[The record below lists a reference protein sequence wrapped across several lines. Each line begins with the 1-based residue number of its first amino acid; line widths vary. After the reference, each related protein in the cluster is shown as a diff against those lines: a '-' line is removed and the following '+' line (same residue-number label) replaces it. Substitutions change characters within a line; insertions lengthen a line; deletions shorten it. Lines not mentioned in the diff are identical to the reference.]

1 VPLGKPVVEPARDDG
16 TPAVTLSP
24 VEMSFLAPPDL
35 VLDWRR
41 VLLYDA
47 AVEAGLLAS
56 LPASVSEVAERSS
69 LDAGAVRVVLEALS
83 IWDIVQARD
92 DGRYVEGAGCPTG
105 EEGAVLRHHARAIR
119 RWSADI
125 GNRLQGEPLSS
136 GQAAGGPPRLDVFL
150 GALAAT
156 SRQSAASIVDACL
169 ARMPK
174 ARTVLDLGGLHGE
187 YALEFASRG
196 LHATVQDRPAVIEAL
211 RGDDRLPRAG
221 IDLFGGDFFETLPDT
236 SFDIVFCAGVTH
248 TYDAEH
254 NLELF
259 RRLRGIVT
267 PAGALV
273 IVTMLGGSGP
283 VAALFAVQMLVGA
296 NGGDTHGEEDYRR
309 WLADAGYSS
318 VEVLDLDRSR
328 HSVLL
333 ALP

>member
-1 VPLGKPVVEPARDDG
+1 MVEPARGDG
-16 TPAVTLSP
+16 APAVALSP

-35 VLDWRR
+35 VLDWRK
-41 VLLYDA
+41 VLIYDA
-47 AVEAGLLAS
+47 AVETGLLAS
-56 LPASVSEVAERSS
+56 LPASASEVAERSS
-69 LDAGAVRVVLEALS
+69 LDAGAVRVVLAALAV
-83 IWDIVQARD
+83 WDIVQACD

-105 EEGAVLRHHARAIR
+105 EQGFVLRHHARAIR

-125 GNRLQGEPLSS
+125 GNRLQGAPVSS
-136 GQAAGGPPRLDVFL
+136 GQAGGPPRLDVFL

-156 SRQSAASIVDACL
+156 SRQSAASVVDACL
-169 ARMPK
+169 ARMPE

-187 YALEFASRG
+187 YALEFACRG

-211 RGDDRLPRAG
+211 RGDDRFPRAG
-221 IDLFGGDFFETLPDT
+221 IDLFGGDFFETLPGT

-259 RRLRGIVT
+259 RRLKGIVA

-273 IVTMLGGSGP
+273 IVTLLRGSGP
-283 VAALFAVQMLVGA
+283 VADLFAVQMLVGA
-296 NGGDTHGEEDYRR
+296 NGGDTHGEDDYRR

-318 VEVLDLDRSR
+318 LEVMDIERSR